1 MCCMRMK
8 DNASRECGRVCSPE
22 RSIQWIG
29 KGNLQLPGPETE
41 PSKISQEDGSS
52 SSNPRQGSWKSD
64 VDKVWREHF
73 L

>member
-1 MCCMRMK
+1 MRAESVGGC
-8 DNASRECGRVCSPE
+8 ASSVHQRGVFSGLVKEIFNYLV
-22 RSIQWIG
+22 Q
-29 KGNLQLPGPETE
+29 KQ